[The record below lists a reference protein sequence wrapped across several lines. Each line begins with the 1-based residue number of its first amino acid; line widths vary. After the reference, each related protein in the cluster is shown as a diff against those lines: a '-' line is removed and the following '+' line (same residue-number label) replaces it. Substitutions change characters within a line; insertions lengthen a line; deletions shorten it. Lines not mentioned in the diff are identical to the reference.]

1 MNGSGVSEFFLRD
14 ALFER
19 PAEILRMARVHFCLP
34 HTAEVS
40 RWREYVTSVGR
51 IDLLFAWQGI
61 ALVVECKKGRAS
73 EAAVAQVCRY
83 VGDLNR
89 TAMEGYAHGVVA
101 AEDFDSLAV
110 SAALGANVM
119 LIRLAPAVTCYE
131 VEWPDLARRDH
142 SELFAAMLPPAPS
155 LLGKKRQLRAVVPVK
170 WNPNFQFVGHPGAVK
185 AIIRA
190 GAA

>member
-19 PAEILRMARVHFCLP
+19 PAEMLRMARVHFCLP
-34 HTAEVS
+34 ATAEVS

-89 TAMEGYAHGVVA
+89 TAMEGYAHGIVA
-101 AEDFDSLAV
+101 AEDFDPLAI
-110 SAALGANVM
+110 SAAFGANVM
-119 LIRLAPAVTCYE
+119 LVRLSPAVSCCE
-131 VEWPDLARRDH
+131 VAMPDATRRDH
-142 SELFAAMLPPAPS
+142 RELFEAMLPAPPTR
-155 LLGKKRQLRAVVPVK
+155 LGKRRTLRAIAAGNWAYK
-170 WNPNFQFVGHPGAVK
+170 FQHAGRPGAIK
-185 AIIRA
+185 AIVRA
-190 GAA
+190 GVA